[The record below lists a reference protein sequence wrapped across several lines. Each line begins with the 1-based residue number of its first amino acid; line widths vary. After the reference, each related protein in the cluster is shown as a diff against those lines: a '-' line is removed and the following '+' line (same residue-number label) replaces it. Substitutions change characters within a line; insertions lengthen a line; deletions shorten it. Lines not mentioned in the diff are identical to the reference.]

1 MPSAASGRDT
11 SWGSSSQFTT
21 ATVHQRDAP
30 SATQVRG
37 GRLRRVLQIPPL
49 PSTRTASTF
58 SPPQFRVSGGTRY
71 RRVACASA
79 RPPGASSPGLAPLP
93 ALPDVLV
100 GVPALPRRTDT

>member
-37 GRLRRVLQIPPL
+37 GRLRRVLQIPAL

-58 SPPQFRVSGGTRY
+58 SPPQFSVSVGTRY
-71 RRVACASA
+71 RRAPPASP
-79 RPPGASSPGLAPLP
+79 RPPR
-93 ALPDVLV
+93 DVLPV
-100 GVPALPRRTDT
+100 SAPAALVTHVSAADPPPRGLH